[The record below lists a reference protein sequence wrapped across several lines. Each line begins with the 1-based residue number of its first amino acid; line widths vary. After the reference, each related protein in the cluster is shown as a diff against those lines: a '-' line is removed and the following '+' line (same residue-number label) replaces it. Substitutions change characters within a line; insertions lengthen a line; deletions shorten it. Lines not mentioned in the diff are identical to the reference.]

1 MLTYMYVTVVKFQ
14 KGVNMM
20 EKEKDICVFVD
31 IELLL
36 HEYGFEKLR
45 ELLDSPTQLEMFDS
59 LEESTDDDGD
69 LTIIP
74 HPMADSESKTFY
86 TLMGEKYLFIS
97 VENLRFLVC
106 P

>member
-1 MLTYMYVTVVKFQ
+1 MK
-14 KGVNMM
+14 
-20 EKEKDICVFVD
+20 KEKDICVFVN

-59 LEESTDDDGD
+59 LEESDDGN

-74 HPMADSESKTFY
+74 HPMPTSELKTFY
-86 TLMGEKYLFIS
+86 TLLGEKYLFIS
-97 VENLRFLVC
+97 VKNLRLFVF

>member
-1 MLTYMYVTVVKFQ
+1 MK
-14 KGVNMM
+14 KEN
-20 EKEKDICVFVD
+20 EKDICVFVD

-45 ELLDSPTQLEMFDS
+45 ELLNSPTQLEMFDS
-59 LEESTDDDGD
+59 LEESADDED
-69 LTIIP
+69 LTIIS
-74 HPMADSESKTFY
+74 HPLVASESKTFY

-97 VENLRFLVC
+97 VENLKLLVY